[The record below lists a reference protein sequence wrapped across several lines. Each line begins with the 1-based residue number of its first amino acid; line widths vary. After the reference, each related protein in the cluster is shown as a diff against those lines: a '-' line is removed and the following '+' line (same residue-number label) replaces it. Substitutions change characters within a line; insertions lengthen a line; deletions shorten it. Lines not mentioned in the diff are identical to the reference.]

1 VTTAPGS
8 GPRRLA
14 LVQPIGRPS
23 GDGHHREQAEARHE
37 AVGPLRE
44 AFGCDK
50 TAARMSS
57 AILSRSLMA
66 YLASRFC
73 AATAMTM
80 LRAGIAWHVFALTG
94 SPFHLGLIGVVQFL
108 PALGL
113 VLVAGALAD
122 AHDRRGIMAIAQA
135 VALAAALVLWRATGG
150 GTVTVATLYAGIFVI
165 AAATTF
171 DGPARAALLPTLVPR
186 DVFPRAV
193 TIASTNQALAFATG
207 PALCGLLIAAAGIA
221 AVYAAYVA
229 LLCGSLALLALV
241 RAGHGEARRGAAT
254 WGAIREGLAFV
265 RSRPVVLG
273 CMVLDMFAVIFG
285 GAAALLP
292 VYATEILRVGPRGYG
307 LLSASLEIGALLTA
321 LVLMLR
327 PPIRRTGT
335 ALLVAVGVYGLAT
348 IAFGLS
354 RWFPLSVAAYML
366 VGAADQVSVVMRATA
381 IQLSTPDAL
390 RGRVSAVSL
399 LFIGASNQL
408 GAAESGFVAALTGAP
423 FAVVSGGLGCLAV
436 LAAVAW
442 RIPELRAYRLD
453 RVARG

>member
-1 VTTAPGS
+1 M
-8 GPRRLA
+8 
-14 LVQPIGRPS
+14 PS
-23 GDGHHREQAEARHE
+23 
-37 AVGPLRE
+37 VLR
-44 AFGCDK
+44 
-50 TAARMSS
+50 
-57 AILSRSLMA
+57 SRTVVA

-80 LRAGIAWHVFALTG
+80 VRAGVAWHIFSLTS

-122 AHDRRGIMAIAQA
+122 AHDRRLIMGIAQLVA
-135 VALAAALVLWRATGG
+135 VAAALVLWSATTAGS
-150 GTVTVATLYAGIFVI
+150 VNLVLLYGIILVI
-165 AAATTF
+165 AGATTF

-193 TIASTNQALAFATG
+193 TLASTNQALAFATG
-207 PALCGLLIAAAGIA
+207 PALCGLIVAAAGIA
-221 AVYAAYVA
+221 AVYAAYVV
-229 LLCGSLALLALV
+229 LLGGSLALLALV
-241 RAGHGEARRGAAT
+241 RPAYGQTRRGAAT
-254 WGAIREGLAFV
+254 WGAIREGLGFV

-292 VYATEILRVGPRGYG
+292 IYATEILHVGPRGYG

-321 LVLMLR
+321 LVLMVR

-354 RWFPLSVAAYML
+354 RWFPLSVLAYML
-366 VGAADQVSVVMRATA
+366 VGAADQVSVVMRSTA

-408 GAAESGFVAALTGAP
+408 GAAESGFVAALTSAP
-423 FAVVSGGLGCLAV
+423 FAVVSGGLGCLLV
-436 LAAVAW
+436 LAVVAW

-453 RVARG
+453 RVARE